1 MQGYPLPVSLW
12 EQTRRTVRDDI
23 AAAAMDLFVDQGF
36 AAVTMEDIAARAGV
50 SRRSLFRYFGTK
62 EDVVLR
68 GLAGTGES
76 IAAALR
82 ERPLTEAPWPAIL
95 AVADELESAPGWDAG
110 REHAIGRMCVET
122 PALRA
127 RRAEKHQGWVEL
139 FTPEL
144 AVRPAAAPVGTAAAE
159 AIAAA
164 ALACLDV
171 ATDRWVA
178 EGGTLAPH
186 FAAAV
191 EAVRR

>member
-1 MQGYPLPVSLW
+1 MSLW

-36 AAVTMEDIAARAGV
+36 DAVTMDEIATRAGV

-68 GLAGTGES
+68 SLAGTGES

-82 ERPLTEAPWPAIL
+82 ERPLSEAPWTALL
-95 AVADELESAPGWDAG
+95 AVAGAVESAPGWDPA
-110 REHAIGRMCVET
+110 RERAIGRMCAQT

-144 AVRPAAAPVGTAAAE
+144 AVRPAAAPVGAPAAD

-178 EGGTLAPH
+178 EGGALAPH

-191 EAVRR
+191 AAVRA

>member
-1 MQGYPLPVSLW
+1 MSYAGVVSLW
-12 EQTRRTVRDDI
+12 EQTRRTVQDDI
-23 AAAAMDLFVDQGF
+23 AAAAMDLFVEHGF
-36 AAVTMEDIAARAGV
+36 DAVTMDEIATRAGI

-62 EDVVLR
+62 EDLVLR
-68 GLAGTGES
+68 SVAGTGES

-82 ERPLTEAPWPAIL
+82 ARPRTEGPWAAVL
-95 AVADELESAPGWDAG
+95 AVADELESAPEWDPA
-110 REHAIGRMCVET
+110 RERAIGRMCVET

-127 RRAEKHQGWVEL
+127 RRAEKHQGWVDL

-144 AVRPAAAPVGTAAAE
+144 AARPESAPVGESAAG

-178 EGGTLAPH
+178 EGGVLAAH
-186 FAAAV
+186 FAQAVAAV
-191 EAVRR
+191 RS